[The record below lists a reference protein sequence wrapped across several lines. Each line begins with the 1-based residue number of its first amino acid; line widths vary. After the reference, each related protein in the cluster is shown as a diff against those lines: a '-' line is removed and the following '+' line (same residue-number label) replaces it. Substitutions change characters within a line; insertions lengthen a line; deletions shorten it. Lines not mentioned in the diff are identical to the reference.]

1 MSMKSAVFRHVAPP
15 GSVVFDPTL
24 RAPHNRGSVTR
35 ERMPPRGAAG
45 GSRRTGH
52 AFAGMARGAAA
63 RPIGALL
70 SAGLLAAGCG
80 APRQALRPA
89 DPIHSPPPRELEG
102 PLAPHPPTGLL
113 AALPGPTRVALLA
126 TARAWLGRRG
136 PFQVRGRRFHPDCSG
151 YVEAVYEAQGIPIRD
166 AFDIRPE
173 DEWRASAAL
182 QRATR
187 ELGVLYGAEREP
199 LAGDLVFFE
208 NTYDRNRNGRAD
220 DGVTHVGLVEEVRP
234 DGAVVFLH
242 RGGRGVTRAVVDL
255 RAPSRGRG
263 ADGTQRNSPLRAR
276 SKDGEPSLAGELFA
290 GFGRIDPARVA
301 AVLDG
306 NARLDLAVLGYGE
319 PATGILVPEGR

>member
-1 MSMKSAVFRHVAPP
+1 MA
-15 GSVVFDPTL
+15 L
-24 RAPHNRGSVTR
+24 
-35 ERMPPRGAAG
+35 GAI
-45 GSRRTGH
+45 
-52 AFAGMARGAAA
+52 A
-63 RPIGALL
+63 RPI
-70 SAGLLAAGCG
+70 AGLWALGLLLASCG
-80 APRQALRPA
+80 GPRQALRPA
-89 DPIHSPPPRELEG
+89 GPALSPPPRQLEG

-126 TARAWLGRRG
+126 TARSWLGRRG
-136 PFQVRGRRFHPDCSG
+136 PFEARGRRFHPDCSG

-242 RGGRGVTRAVVDL
+242 RGGGGVTRAILDL
-255 RAPSRGRG
+255 RAPSIGRG
-263 ADGTQRNSPLRAR
+263 ADGRQRNSPLRTR
-276 SKDGEPSLAGELFA
+276 SRGGGPSLAGELFA

-319 PATGILVPEGR
+319 PAAGIAVPEER

>member
-1 MSMKSAVFRHVAPP
+1 MPPEWAPGRSRRRAPP
-15 GSVVFDPTL
+15 I
-24 RAPHNRGSVTR
+24 
-35 ERMPPRGAAG
+35 AG
-45 GSRRTGH
+45 L
-52 AFAGMARGAAA
+52 ALPAAA
-63 RPIGALL
+63 RPIA
-70 SAGLLAAGCG
+70 ALLAAGLALAGCG
-80 APRQALRPA
+80 GPRQALRPA
-89 DPIHSPPPRELEG
+89 GPTRSPPPREMEG

-113 AALPGPTRVALLA
+113 AALPGPTRVGLLA

-136 PFQVRGRRFHPDCSG
+136 AFEARGRRFHPDCSG

-208 NTYDRNRNGRAD
+208 NTYDRNRNGRSD

-242 RGGRGVTRAVVDL
+242 RGSRGVARAVLDL
-255 RAPSRGRG
+255 RAPATGRDAGG
-263 ADGTQRNSPLRAR
+263 AQRNSPLRAR
-276 SKDGEPSLAGELFA
+276 SRQGEPALAGELFA

-319 PATGILVPEGR
+319 PAAGIAVPEER